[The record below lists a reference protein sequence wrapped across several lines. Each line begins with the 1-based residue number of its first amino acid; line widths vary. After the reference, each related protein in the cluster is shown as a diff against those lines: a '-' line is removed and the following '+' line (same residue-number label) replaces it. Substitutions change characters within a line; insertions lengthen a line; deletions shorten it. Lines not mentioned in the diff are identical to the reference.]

1 MKVWSTLALLTGLS
15 TAASIPS
22 SDSVDT
28 VVERRQAHRPY
39 NFDGSSKTAP
49 VLAPE
54 DAPADFHTTVGALTE
69 NHSAR
74 GLIELP
80 NELVDRNAP
89 IQQLQRRDASKK
101 PRGDVSASDF
111 YECATTVRDH
121 LSTLVPRPSI
131 PFQYQLTNRQGN
143 PPRSSDCT
151 VVINNVF
158 AANQATVIAAGA
170 CLLFQFNTCWGFFC
184 SLCERLGTDT
194 TFIGNQLLNAQTLCV
209 NGGSAGTVVGED
221 APEWE
226 AGLIRANGQL
236 PNYAGD
242 VC

>member
-15 TAASIPS
+15 TAASIPT
-22 SDSVDT
+22 SDSVDA
-28 VVERRQAHRPY
+28 VLERHQAHRPY
-39 NFDGSSKTAP
+39 NFDANSKTAP
-49 VLAPE
+49 ILAPE
-54 DAPADFHTTVGALTE
+54 DAPADYHTTVGSLTE

-80 NELVDRNAP
+80 SELVDRSAP

-101 PRGDVSASDF
+101 PRGDVSAADF
-111 YECATTVRDH
+111 YECATT
-121 LSTLVPRPSI
+121 
-131 PFQYQLTNRQGN
+131 GN

-158 AANQATVIAAGA
+158 AADQATVIAPGA

-184 SLCERLGTDT
+184 SLCELLGTDT

-221 APEWE
+221 APQWE